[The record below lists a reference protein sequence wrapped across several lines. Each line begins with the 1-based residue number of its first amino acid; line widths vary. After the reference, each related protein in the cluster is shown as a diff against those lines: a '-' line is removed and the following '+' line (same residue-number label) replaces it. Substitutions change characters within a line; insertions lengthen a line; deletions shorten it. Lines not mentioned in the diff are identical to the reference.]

1 MKTLLCLLV
10 SAFALAPFTA
20 SAIDETYGEI
30 RGNGCY
36 FIEPTSII
44 PSADARFCPKN
55 GLEQKV
61 LNYLKAN
68 GLENDIYNNVATM
81 QMDKGC
87 RAIAYASQLTVT
99 AYTTAG
105 SMNEDR
111 YYQFRIDTK
120 IQCGEFFNEM
130 PIYLSYFSGNGPGAG
145 FFSLN
150 KLF

>member
-1 MKTLLCLLV
+1 MKSLLCLL
-10 SAFALAPFTA
+10 AIALIPLTA

-30 RGNGCY
+30 RSNGCY

-44 PSADARFCPKN
+44 PSATARFCPEN
-55 GLEQKV
+55 GLERKV

-68 GLENDIYNNVATM
+68 GLENDIYNNKANM

-99 AYTTAG
+99 AFTTAG
-105 SMNEDR
+105 SMNEGH

-120 IQCGEFFNEM
+120 IQCGEYFNEM
-130 PIYLSYFSGNGPGAG
+130 PIYLSYFDGNGPGAG

>member
-1 MKTLLCLLV
+1 MKPILCLL
-10 SAFALAPFTA
+10 AFALIPFTA

-30 RGNGCY
+30 RSNGCY

-44 PSADARFCPKN
+44 PSATARWCPNN

-61 LNYLKAN
+61 FNYLKAN
-68 GLENDIYNNVATM
+68 GLENFIYNNKATM

-99 AYTTAG
+99 AYTTSG
-105 SMNEDR
+105 SMNEDK
-111 YYQFRIDTK
+111 YYQFRVDTK
-120 IQCGEFFNEM
+120 IQCGEYFNEM
-130 PIYLSYFSGNGPGAG
+130 PIYVSYYSGNGPGAG

-150 KLF
+150 MLF